1 VSLPSPNLDDRRY
14 QDIVDEAK
22 RLIPQLCPEWTNHNL
37 SDPGVALI
45 ELFAWMS
52 EMLLF
57 RLNQVPERLYT
68 KFLDLVGIEPFAATS
83 AKADLT
89 FWLSTVEPEPV
100 VVPAGTQVGTT
111 GGSVAD
117 APILFTTTRE
127 LTITQPVLTSAH
139 TSGANDSDRVTD
151 VWDAV
156 RYEGE
161 TVPIFTSDPDP
172 RPGDAFYLGFD
183 GSLAGNVL
191 RLDVGATIEG
201 LGVDPRRPPLVW
213 EVWAGEGWAPC
224 TVHEDSTGGLNRDGT
239 IVLLVPLAHVPL
251 TLGNRREHWL
261 RARLTPSDAGQPTYR
276 TSPRI
281 RTLAIRSLGGT
292 VPAEHAHT
300 ATMEVLGRSD
310 GSPDQRFQVANT
322 PVLRREPGETVR
334 IVTDDGAE
342 EWTEVD
348 DFTSSLASDRH
359 FVWDSASGGI
369 RFGPRIRYA
378 DGSTRQHGAVPPN
391 GAELVVTGYRWG
403 GGAHGNVGK
412 GTLTA
417 LQTTIPYIGSVTNLT
432 PAIGGVDAETVE
444 NAKKRGPM
452 TLRTGQRAVTADDF
466 QRLTLESSPAVARAR
481 CLPPRTPGGPIRVLV
496 VPHVNRP
503 RDELHLDDFALT
515 PALVRSISTHL
526 DLRRVIGTSIEIGTP
541 FFQGVTVAALLR
553 ALPGRPP
560 TLVRQRALDA
570 LYEFVNPLTGGPDGE
585 GWPFEADLN
594 AATLFQLLAAVD
606 GVDRVDEVLFFEYD
620 LRNRVRI
627 GAAREVVRL
636 DPQALFLSAAHQVV
650 VR

>member
-1 VSLPSPNLDDRRY
+1 MALPSPNLDDRKY

-68 KFLDLVGIEPFAATS
+68 KFLDLVGIEPFPSGS
-83 AKADLT
+83 AMVDLT

-100 VVPAGTQVGTT
+100 TVPMGTQVGTQSGAT
-111 GGSVAD
+111 QT
-117 APILFTTTRE
+117 PILFTTTRE
-127 LTITQPVLTSAH
+127 LVIRQPQLVAAH
-139 TSGANDSDRVTD
+139 TSGADDDDRATD
-151 VWDAV
+151 VWDSL
-156 RYEGE
+156 RYETE
-161 TVPIFTSDPDP
+161 SVPCFSSSPDP
-172 RPGDAFYLGFD
+172 KPGDAFYLGFE

-201 LGVDPRRPPLVW
+201 IGVDPRRPPLAW

-239 IVLLVPLAHVPL
+239 IVLLVPLAHEPL
-251 TLGNRREHWL
+251 TLGNVRSHWL
-261 RARLTPSDAGQPTYR
+261 RAHLVHADANQPTYR

-292 VPAEHAHT
+292 VPAEHAQS
-300 ATMEVLGRSD
+300 APMEIVGRSD
-310 GSPDQRFQVANT
+310 GSPDQAFTVAHT
-322 PVLRREPGETVR
+322 PVLPRTTGETVR
-334 IVTDDGAE
+334 VVTDDGAE
-342 EWTEVD
+342 EWTEVA
-348 DFTSSLASDRH
+348 DFTISTKDDRH
-359 FVWDSASGGI
+359 FTWDAASGTI
-369 RFGPRIRYA
+369 RFGPRIRYP
-378 DGSTRQHGAVPPN
+378 DGSMRQHGAVPSIDS
-391 GAELVVTGYRWG
+391 EIVVTAYRYG
-403 GGAHGNVGK
+403 GGESGNVGK

-432 PAIGGVDAETVE
+432 PARGGVDAESVE

-466 QRLTLESSPAVARAR
+466 ERLTLESSPAVARAR
-481 CLPPRTPGGPIRVLV
+481 CLPPARSGGPIRVLV
-496 VPHVNRP
+496 VPQVKRP
-503 RDELHLDDFALT
+503 NDQLGLDDFALA
-515 PALVRSISTHL
+515 PDLVRSISTHL
-526 DLRRVIGTSIEIGTP
+526 DVRRVVGTSIEIGTP
-541 FFQGVTVAALLR
+541 YFQGVTVAALVK
-553 ALPGRPP
+553 AEGGRPP
-560 TLVRQRALDA
+560 TLVRQRALDT
-570 LYEFVNPLTGGPDGE
+570 LYRFVNPLVGGPDGE

-594 AATLFQLLAAVD
+594 AATLFQVLSGVE